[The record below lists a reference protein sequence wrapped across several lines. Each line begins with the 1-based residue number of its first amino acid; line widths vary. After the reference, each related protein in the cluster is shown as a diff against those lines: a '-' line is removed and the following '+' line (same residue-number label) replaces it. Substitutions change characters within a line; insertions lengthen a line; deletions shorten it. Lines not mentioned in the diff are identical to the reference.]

1 MEERKRID
9 VLLNG
14 LIKENPVLVLVI
26 GTCPTLATSTSV
38 ETGFGMGLAATAV
51 LVCSNIV
58 ISALHNI
65 IPDKVRIPCFI
76 TVIAGF
82 VTIVQMLLQAFVP
95 SLYSALG
102 LYLPLIVVNCI
113 ILGRAEMF
121 ASKNGVLDSAL
132 DGIGM
137 GLGFTL
143 TLVIM
148 GTIRE
153 VLGSG
158 TWLAGDWFG
167 LAKGFKGIPLLS
179 NFIPGMSIMTMVPGG
194 FFVYAIVMAA
204 VHYFTKDKSK
214 IRNEFG
220 CDGCANAGNCADG
233 ECAQKYII
241 ISMVLV
247 NNYPLA
253 QFLGICPFLGVSKD
267 LDSSTGMGIAVTFVM
282 VLATAVTWPIQQ
294 LLNKFGIGY
303 LQTVVFILVIAALV
317 QLVEMFMK
325 KSMPALY
332 KSLGIFLP
340 LITTNCAVLGVCI
353 TNIDSSY
360 NYLESLVNAFG
371 AGIGFLFAMVVM
383 AGVRTKLVDQSR
395 IPESFRGVP
404 IVLITAAILS
414 LSFMGFNGMFS

>member
-121 ASKNGVLDSAL
+121 ASKNGIADSAL

-148 GTIRE
+148 GSIRE
-153 VLGSG
+153 IIGNG
-158 TWLAGDWFG
+158 TWLADF
-167 LAKGFKGIPLLS
+167 
-179 NFIPGMSIMTMVPGG
+179 
-194 FFVYAIVMAA
+194 
-204 VHYFTKDKSK
+204 
-214 IRNEFG
+214 
-220 CDGCANAGNCADG
+220 
-233 ECAQKYII
+233 Q
-241 ISMVLV
+241 
-247 NNYPLA
+247 
-253 QFLGICPFLGVSKD
+253 KD
-267 LDSSTGMGIAVTFVM
+267 LPVQPAVGHVIHHQEISDLRFYVNHGRSPESIPRTSSPNK
-282 VLATAVTWPIQQ
+282 TWPR
-294 LLNKFGIGY
+294 
-303 LQTVVFILVIAALV
+303 
-317 QLVEMFMK
+317 
-325 KSMPALY
+325 PAY
-332 KSLGIFLP
+332 P
-340 LITTNCAVLGVCI
+340 T
-353 TNIDSSY
+353 
-360 NYLESLVNAFG
+360 
-371 AGIGFLFAMVVM
+371 
-383 AGVRTKLVDQSR
+383 
-395 IPESFRGVP
+395 
-404 IVLITAAILS
+404 
-414 LSFMGFNGMFS
+414 